1 MQLKAVHRLTIS
13 RFLWID
19 CIHYTVCHQKN
30 RRRLEQCASEI
41 GAEVNKIGKILDVR
55 WVASSFRAVKAVWNS
70 YPVLHSHFCKSA
82 CDPDIGSKA
91 RAEYSGLTKQLASST
106 ISSQFGIDV

>member
-1 MQLKAVHRLTIS
+1 M
-13 RFLWID
+13 
-19 CIHYTVCHQKN
+19 
-30 RRRLEQCASEI
+30 
-41 GAEVNKIGKILDVR
+41 DVR

-82 CDPDIGSKA
+82 YEPDIGSKA

-106 ISSQFGIDV
+106 FLRNLALMYDALQEIADLSESLQCNNMSLPRAHRLILRQIDVAYLGRKQAENVRQ